1 MRRLNF
7 LLWISIGFLGVW
19 IATGCVYR
27 ANPIEA
33 RKSLEMARRLEAEK
47 DFGGALEQYRQ
58 AFNSDREGQTALE
71 ALYKTGQIALSLAEN
86 PRLGNSE
93 RGRYYQEAVQ
103 AFESLRTHAYTRWPT
118 PTIVR
123 IGPQDKPL
131 RLKVPEDTERWVREA
146 WVKLDRFNSHKI
158 QYKLMDFLVSATGR
172 NPAFSYWLAILIFT
186 IGVRLLLWPL
196 SKAQY
201 ESSQKMMALQPRMK
215 ELQEKYKDKPEEL
228 NRRVLQLYKEAG
240 VNPFGCGFNMFVQM
254 GILIILYGII
264 RDYQFQFQK
273 GHFLWIGSSLSR
285 LYPQF
290 LAPNLAL
297 PDKPLLLLYA
307 ISMYLSQK
315 LTMIPNPDPAQQQ
328 SQQMMAIM
336 MPLMFLFILQTFPSA
351 FTLYW
356 LLFNIFTTV
365 QQLLIMKK
373 FRSNPALAAVSVAPP
388 DPPKSVKPRPSKPRR
403 RRS

>member
-1 MRRLNF
+1 
-7 LLWISIGFLGVW
+7 
-19 IATGCVYR
+19 
-27 ANPIEA
+27 
-33 RKSLEMARRLEAEK
+33 
-47 DFGGALEQYRQ
+47 
-58 AFNSDREGQTALE
+58 
-71 ALYKTGQIALSLAEN
+71 
-86 PRLGNSE
+86 
-93 RGRYYQEAVQ
+93 
-103 AFESLRTHAYTRWPT
+103 
-118 PTIVR
+118 
-123 IGPQDKPL
+123 
-131 RLKVPEDTERWVREA
+131 
-146 WVKLDRFNSHKI
+146 
-158 QYKLMDFLVSATGR
+158 MDFLVSVTGR

-186 IGVRLLLWPL
+186 IVVRLLLWPL

-215 ELQEKYKDKPEEL
+215 ELQQKYKDKPEEL

-264 RDYQFQFQK
+264 RDYQFQFQN

-285 LYPQF
+285 QYPQF
-290 LAPNLAL
+290 LAPNLAM

-307 ISMYLSQK
+307 VSMFLSQK

-328 SQQMMAIM
+328 SQQMIAIM

-373 FRSNPALAAVSVAPP
+373 FRSGQALVTVSSAPP

-403 RRS
+403 RGG